1 MKQLSYLVG
10 ALVAAVSL
18 LPFCFLFLRSF
29 WDGGVT
35 LQPYYDVFLSTSRYL
50 DSFWRSL
57 GLTCTVAAGQLVVS
71 VPAGFCFAKRSFP
84 GKRILA
90 FLLVALLVLPVQVT
104 LVPNYL
110 MLKNLGLLNTYA
122 ALILPALFAPLGTFL
137 LGQSFRSI
145 PNALLDAAR
154 LDGCGTI
161 GLLWRIVMPM
171 RKRDH
176 GLRGHP
182 GFPGCLEYGGAA
194 PGLPAQLSGIPP
206 LGGLGLCCAPG
217 GGGTDGVLSAGS
229 AAAVVP
235 VRFLQPGSSGWHC
248 PRGGEVM

>member
-57 GLTCTVAAGQLVVS
+57 GLTCTVAAGQLMVS

-145 PNALLDAAR
+145 PNALLDAAQ

-161 GLLWRIVMPM
+161 GLLWRIAMPM
-171 RKRDH
+171 RKGTMACVAILAFLDAWNMVEQPLAYLRSFQEYPLSV
-176 GLRGHP
+176 GLA
-182 GFPGCLEYGGAA
+182 YAA
-194 PGLPAQLSGIPP
+194 PQGVAVQMVCCLLATLPP
-206 LGGLGLCCAPG
+206 LFLFAFFSQDLV
-217 GGGTDGVLSAGS
+217 DGIVL
-229 AAAVVP
+229 
-235 VRFLQPGSSGWHC
+235 
-248 PRGGEVM
+248 GEVK

>member
-145 PNALLDAAR
+145 PNALLDAAQ

-171 RKRDH
+171 RKGTMACVAILAFLDAWNMVEQPLAYLRSFQEYPLSV
-176 GLRGHP
+176 GLA
-182 GFPGCLEYGGAA
+182 YAA
-194 PGLPAQLSGIPP
+194 PQGLAVQMVCCLLAALPP
-206 LGGLGLCCAPG
+206 LFLFAFFSQDLV
-217 GGGTDGVLSAGS
+217 DGIVL
-229 AAAVVP
+229 
-235 VRFLQPGSSGWHC
+235 
-248 PRGGEVM
+248 GEVK

>member
-57 GLTCTVAAGQLVVS
+57 GLTCTVAVGQLAVS

-145 PNALLDAAR
+145 PNALLDAAQ

-161 GLLWRIVMPM
+161 GLLWRIAMPM
-171 RKRDH
+171 RKGTMACVAILAFLDAWNMVEQPLAYLRSFQEYPLSV
-176 GLRGHP
+176 GLA
-182 GFPGCLEYGGAA
+182 YAA
-194 PGLPAQLSGIPP
+194 PQGVAVQMVCCLLAALPP
-206 LGGLGLCCAPG
+206 LFLFAFFSQDLV
-217 GGGTDGVLSAGS
+217 DGIVL
-229 AAAVVP
+229 
-235 VRFLQPGSSGWHC
+235 
-248 PRGGEVM
+248 GEVK

>member
-161 GLLWRIVMPM
+161 GLLWRSVMPM
-171 RKRDH
+171 RKGTMACVAILAFLDAWNMVEQPLAYLRSFQEYPLSV
-176 GLRGHP
+176 GLA
-182 GFPGCLEYGGAA
+182 YAA
-194 PGLPAQLSGIPP
+194 PQGVAVQMVCCLLAALPP
-206 LGGLGLCCAPG
+206 LFLFAFFSQDLV
-217 GGGTDGVLSAGS
+217 DGIVL
-229 AAAVVP
+229 
-235 VRFLQPGSSGWHC
+235 
-248 PRGGEVM
+248 GEVK

>member
-57 GLTCTVAAGQLVVS
+57 GLTCTVAVGQLAVS

-84 GKRILA
+84 GKRVLA
-90 FLLVALLVLPVQVT
+90 FLLVVLLVLPVQVT

-171 RKRDH
+171 RKGTMACVAILAFLDAWNMVEQPLAYLRSFQEYPLSV
-176 GLRGHP
+176 GLA
-182 GFPGCLEYGGAA
+182 YAA
-194 PGLPAQLSGIPP
+194 PQGVAVQMVCCLLAALPP
-206 LGGLGLCCAPG
+206 LFLFAFFSQDLV
-217 GGGTDGVLSAGS
+217 DGIVL
-229 AAAVVP
+229 
-235 VRFLQPGSSGWHC
+235 
-248 PRGGEVM
+248 GEVK

>member
-1 MKQLSYLVG
+1 MKRLSSLVG
-10 ALVAAVSL
+10 VLVAAVSL

-145 PNALLDAAR
+145 PNALLDAAQ

-161 GLLWRIVMPM
+161 GLLWRIAMPM
-171 RKRDH
+171 RKGTMACVAILAFLDAWNMVEQPLAYLRSFQEYPLSV
-176 GLRGHP
+176 GLA
-182 GFPGCLEYGGAA
+182 YAA
-194 PGLPAQLSGIPP
+194 PQGVAVQMVCCLLAALPP
-206 LGGLGLCCAPG
+206 LFLFAFFSQDLV
-217 GGGTDGVLSAGS
+217 DGIVL
-229 AAAVVP
+229 
-235 VRFLQPGSSGWHC
+235 
-248 PRGGEVM
+248 GEVK

>member
-57 GLTCTVAAGQLVVS
+57 GLTCTVAAGQLAVS

-171 RKRDH
+171 RKGTMACVAILAFLDAWNMVEQPLAYLRSFQEYPLSV
-176 GLRGHP
+176 GLA
-182 GFPGCLEYGGAA
+182 YAA
-194 PGLPAQLSGIPP
+194 PQGVAVQMVCCLLAALPP
-206 LGGLGLCCAPG
+206 LFLFAFFSQDLV
-217 GGGTDGVLSAGS
+217 DGIVL
-229 AAAVVP
+229 
-235 VRFLQPGSSGWHC
+235 
-248 PRGGEVM
+248 GEVK

>member
-10 ALVAAVSL
+10 VLVAAVSL

-57 GLTCTVAAGQLVVS
+57 GLTCTVAVGQLAVS

-122 ALILPALFAPLGTFL
+122 ALILPALFAPFGTFL

-171 RKRDH
+171 RKGTMACVAILAFLDAWNMVEQPLAYLRSFQEYPLSV
-176 GLRGHP
+176 GL
-182 GFPGCLEYGGAA
+182 A
-194 PGLPAQLSGIPP
+194 
-206 LGGLGLCCAPG
+206 
-217 GGGTDGVLSAGS
+217 
-229 AAAVVP
+229 
-235 VRFLQPGSSGWHC
+235 
-248 PRGGEVM
+248 

>member
-57 GLTCTVAAGQLVVS
+57 GLTCTVAAGQLMVS

-90 FLLVALLVLPVQVT
+90 FLLVVLLVLPVQVT

-161 GLLWRIVMPM
+161 GLLWRIAMPM
-171 RKRDH
+171 RKGTMACVAILAFLDAWNMVEQPLAYLRSFQEYPLSV
-176 GLRGHP
+176 GLA
-182 GFPGCLEYGGAA
+182 YAA
-194 PGLPAQLSGIPP
+194 PQGVAVQMVCCLLAALPP
-206 LGGLGLCCAPG
+206 LFLFAFFSQDLV
-217 GGGTDGVLSAGS
+217 DGIVL
-229 AAAVVP
+229 
-235 VRFLQPGSSGWHC
+235 
-248 PRGGEVM
+248 GEVK

>member
-57 GLTCTVAAGQLVVS
+57 GLTCTVAAGQLMVS

-122 ALILPALFAPLGTFL
+122 ALILPALFAPFGTFL

-171 RKRDH
+171 RKGTMACVAVLAFLDAWNMVEQPLAYLRSFQEYPLSV
-176 GLRGHP
+176 GLA
-182 GFPGCLEYGGAA
+182 YAA
-194 PGLPAQLSGIPP
+194 PQGVAVQMVCCLLAALPP
-206 LGGLGLCCAPG
+206 LFLFAFFSQDLV
-217 GGGTDGVLSAGS
+217 DGIVL
-229 AAAVVP
+229 
-235 VRFLQPGSSGWHC
+235 
-248 PRGGEVM
+248 GEVK

>member
-10 ALVAAVSL
+10 VLVAAVSL

-57 GLTCTVAAGQLVVS
+57 GLTCTVAVGQLAVS

-161 GLLWRIVMPM
+161 GLLWRIAMPM
-171 RKRDH
+171 RKGTMACVAILAFLDAWNMVEQPLAYLRSFQEYPLSV
-176 GLRGHP
+176 GLA
-182 GFPGCLEYGGAA
+182 YAA
-194 PGLPAQLSGIPP
+194 PQGVAVQMVCCLLAALPP
-206 LGGLGLCCAPG
+206 LFLFAFFSQDLV
-217 GGGTDGVLSAGS
+217 DGIVL
-229 AAAVVP
+229 
-235 VRFLQPGSSGWHC
+235 
-248 PRGGEVM
+248 GEVK

>member
-1 MKQLSYLVG
+1 MKQLSSLVG
-10 ALVAAVSL
+10 VLVAAVSL

-161 GLLWRIVMPM
+161 GLLWRIAMPM
-171 RKRDH
+171 RKGTMACVAILAFLDAWNMVEQPLAYLRSFQEYPLSV
-176 GLRGHP
+176 GLA
-182 GFPGCLEYGGAA
+182 YAA
-194 PGLPAQLSGIPP
+194 PQGVAVQMVCCLLAALPP
-206 LGGLGLCCAPG
+206 LFLFAFFSQDLV
-217 GGGTDGVLSAGS
+217 DGIVL
-229 AAAVVP
+229 
-235 VRFLQPGSSGWHC
+235 
-248 PRGGEVM
+248 GEVK

>member
-90 FLLVALLVLPVQVT
+90 FLLVVLLVLPVQVT

-161 GLLWRIVMPM
+161 GLLWRIAMPM
-171 RKRDH
+171 RKGTMACVAILAFLDAWNMVEQPLAYLRSFQEYPLSV
-176 GLRGHP
+176 GLA
-182 GFPGCLEYGGAA
+182 YAA
-194 PGLPAQLSGIPP
+194 PQGVAVQMVCCLLAALPP
-206 LGGLGLCCAPG
+206 LFLFAFFSQDLV
-217 GGGTDGVLSAGS
+217 DGIVL
-229 AAAVVP
+229 
-235 VRFLQPGSSGWHC
+235 
-248 PRGGEVM
+248 GEVK

>member
-10 ALVAAVSL
+10 VLVAAVSL

-57 GLTCTVAAGQLVVS
+57 GLTCTVAVGQLAVS

-145 PNALLDAAR
+145 P
-154 LDGCGTI
+154 
-161 GLLWRIVMPM
+161 MPCWTP
-171 RKRDH
+171 
-176 GLRGHP
+176 P
-182 GFPGCLEYGGAA
+182 GWTAAA
-194 PGLPAQLSGIPP
+194 PSVFC
-206 LGGLGLCCAPG
+206 GGLSCPCAKGPWPAWPSWLSWMPG
-217 GGGTDGVLSAGS
+217 IWWSSPWPTCAAFRNTPSRWAWPMPRPRGGGTDGVLSAGS

>member
-90 FLLVALLVLPVQVT
+90 FLLVVLLVLPVQVT

-145 PNALLDAAR
+145 PNALLDAAQ

-161 GLLWRIVMPM
+161 GLLWRIAMPM
-171 RKRDH
+171 RKGTMACVAILAFLDAWNMVEQPLAYLRSFQEYPLSV
-176 GLRGHP
+176 GLA
-182 GFPGCLEYGGAA
+182 YAA
-194 PGLPAQLSGIPP
+194 PQGVAVQMVCCLLAALPP
-206 LGGLGLCCAPG
+206 LFLFAFFSQDLV
-217 GGGTDGVLSAGS
+217 DGIVL
-229 AAAVVP
+229 
-235 VRFLQPGSSGWHC
+235 
-248 PRGGEVM
+248 GEVK

>member
-57 GLTCTVAAGQLVVS
+57 GLTCTVAVGQLAVS

-84 GKRILA
+84 GKRVLA
-90 FLLVALLVLPVQVT
+90 FLLVVLLVLPVQVT

-122 ALILPALFAPLGTFL
+122 ALILPALFAPFGTFL

-171 RKRDH
+171 RKGTMACVAVLAFLDAWNMVEQPLAYLRSFQEYPLSV
-176 GLRGHP
+176 GLA
-182 GFPGCLEYGGAA
+182 YAA
-194 PGLPAQLSGIPP
+194 PQGVAVQMVCCLLAALPP
-206 LGGLGLCCAPG
+206 LFLFAFFSQDLV
-217 GGGTDGVLSAGS
+217 DGIVL
-229 AAAVVP
+229 
-235 VRFLQPGSSGWHC
+235 
-248 PRGGEVM
+248 GEVK

>member
-10 ALVAAVSL
+10 VLVAAVSL
-18 LPFCFLFLRSF
+18 LPFCFLFLRGF

-171 RKRDH
+171 RKGTMACVAILAFLDAWNMVEQPLAYLRSFQEYPLSV
-176 GLRGHP
+176 GLA
-182 GFPGCLEYGGAA
+182 YAA
-194 PGLPAQLSGIPP
+194 PQGVAVQMVCCLLAALPP
-206 LGGLGLCCAPG
+206 LFLFAFFSQDLV
-217 GGGTDGVLSAGS
+217 DGIVL
-229 AAAVVP
+229 
-235 VRFLQPGSSGWHC
+235 
-248 PRGGEVM
+248 GEVK

>member
-57 GLTCTVAAGQLVVS
+57 GLTCTVAAGQLMVS

-90 FLLVALLVLPVQVT
+90 FLLVVLLVLPVQVT

-161 GLLWRIVMPM
+161 GLLWRIAMPM
-171 RKRDH
+171 RKGTMACVAILAFLDAWNMVEQPLAYLRSFQEYPLSV
-176 GLRGHP
+176 GLA
-182 GFPGCLEYGGAA
+182 YAA
-194 PGLPAQLSGIPP
+194 PQGVAVQMVCCLLGALPP
-206 LGGLGLCCAPG
+206 LFLFAFFSQDLV
-217 GGGTDGVLSAGS
+217 DGIVL
-229 AAAVVP
+229 
-235 VRFLQPGSSGWHC
+235 
-248 PRGGEVM
+248 GEVK

>member
-10 ALVAAVSL
+10 VLVAAVSL

-57 GLTCTVAAGQLVVS
+57 GLTCTVAAGQLMVS

-84 GKRILA
+84 GKRVLA
-90 FLLVALLVLPVQVT
+90 FLLVVLLVLPVQVT

-171 RKRDH
+171 RKGTMACVAILAFLDAWNMVEQPLAYLRSFQEYPLSV
-176 GLRGHP
+176 GLA
-182 GFPGCLEYGGAA
+182 YAA
-194 PGLPAQLSGIPP
+194 PQGVAVQMVCCLLAALPP
-206 LGGLGLCCAPG
+206 LFLFAFFSQDLV
-217 GGGTDGVLSAGS
+217 DGIVL
-229 AAAVVP
+229 
-235 VRFLQPGSSGWHC
+235 
-248 PRGGEVM
+248 GEVK

>member
-18 LPFCFLFLRSF
+18 LPFCFLFLRNF

-171 RKRDH
+171 RKGTMACVAILAFLDAWNMVEQPLAYLRSFQEYPLSV
-176 GLRGHP
+176 GLA
-182 GFPGCLEYGGAA
+182 YAA
-194 PGLPAQLSGIPP
+194 PQGVAVQMVCCLLAALPP
-206 LGGLGLCCAPG
+206 LFLFAFFSQDLV
-217 GGGTDGVLSAGS
+217 DGIVL
-229 AAAVVP
+229 
-235 VRFLQPGSSGWHC
+235 
-248 PRGGEVM
+248 GEVK

>member
-57 GLTCTVAAGQLVVS
+57 GLTCTVAAGQLMVS

-145 PNALLDAAR
+145 SNALLDAAR

-161 GLLWRIVMPM
+161 GLLWRIAMPM
-171 RKRDH
+171 RKGTMACVAILAFLDAWNMVEQPLAYLRSFQEYPLSV
-176 GLRGHP
+176 GLA
-182 GFPGCLEYGGAA
+182 YAA
-194 PGLPAQLSGIPP
+194 PQGVAVQMVCCLLAALPP
-206 LGGLGLCCAPG
+206 LFLFAFFSQDLV
-217 GGGTDGVLSAGS
+217 DGIVL
-229 AAAVVP
+229 
-235 VRFLQPGSSGWHC
+235 
-248 PRGGEVM
+248 GEVK

>member
-1 MKQLSYLVG
+1 MT
-10 ALVAAVSL
+10 
-18 LPFCFLFLRSF
+18 C
-29 WDGGVT
+29 
-35 LQPYYDVFLSTSRYL
+35 SR
-50 DSFWRSL
+50 
-57 GLTCTVAAGQLVVS
+57 G
-71 VPAGFCFAKRSFP
+71 SFP

-171 RKRDH
+171 RKGTMACVAILAFLDAWNMVEQPRAYLRSFQEYPLSV
-176 GLRGHP
+176 GLA
-182 GFPGCLEYGGAA
+182 YAA
-194 PGLPAQLSGIPP
+194 PQGVAVQMVCCLLAALPP
-206 LGGLGLCCAPG
+206 LFLFAFFSQDLV
-217 GGGTDGVLSAGS
+217 DGIVL
-229 AAAVVP
+229 
-235 VRFLQPGSSGWHC
+235 
-248 PRGGEVM
+248 GEVK

>member
-57 GLTCTVAAGQLVVS
+57 GLTCTVAAGQLMVS

-90 FLLVALLVLPVQVT
+90 FLLVVLLVLPVQVT

-171 RKRDH
+171 RKGTMACVAILAFLDAWNMVEQPLAYLRSFQEYPLSV
-176 GLRGHP
+176 GLA
-182 GFPGCLEYGGAA
+182 YAA
-194 PGLPAQLSGIPP
+194 PQGVAVQMVCCLLAALPP
-206 LGGLGLCCAPG
+206 LFLFAFFSQDLV
-217 GGGTDGVLSAGS
+217 DGIVL
-229 AAAVVP
+229 
-235 VRFLQPGSSGWHC
+235 
-248 PRGGEVM
+248 GEVK

>member
-10 ALVAAVSL
+10 VLVAAVSL

-35 LQPYYDVFLSTSRYL
+35 LRPYYDVFLSTSRYL

-84 GKRILA
+84 GKRVLA

-122 ALILPALFAPLGTFL
+122 ALILPALFAPFGTFL

-171 RKRDH
+171 RKGTMACVAILAFLDAWNMVEQPLAYLRSFQEYPLSV
-176 GLRGHP
+176 GLA
-182 GFPGCLEYGGAA
+182 YAA
-194 PGLPAQLSGIPP
+194 PQGVAVQMVCCLLAALPP
-206 LGGLGLCCAPG
+206 LFLFAFFSQDLV
-217 GGGTDGVLSAGS
+217 DGIVL
-229 AAAVVP
+229 
-235 VRFLQPGSSGWHC
+235 
-248 PRGGEVM
+248 GEVK

>member
-1 MKQLSYLVG
+1 MKQLSSLVG
-10 ALVAAVSL
+10 VLVAAVSL

-84 GKRILA
+84 GKRVLA

-161 GLLWRIVMPM
+161 GLLWRIAMPM
-171 RKRDH
+171 RKGTMACVAILAFLDAWNMVEQPLAYLRSFQEYPLSV
-176 GLRGHP
+176 GLA
-182 GFPGCLEYGGAA
+182 YAA
-194 PGLPAQLSGIPP
+194 PQGVAVQMVCCLLAALPP
-206 LGGLGLCCAPG
+206 LFLFAFFSQDLV
-217 GGGTDGVLSAGS
+217 DGIVL
-229 AAAVVP
+229 
-235 VRFLQPGSSGWHC
+235 
-248 PRGGEVM
+248 GEVK

>member
-10 ALVAAVSL
+10 VLVAAVSL

-57 GLTCTVAAGQLVVS
+57 GLTCTVAVGQLAVS

-171 RKRDH
+171 RKGTMACVAILAFLDAWNMVEQPLAYLRSFQEYPLSV
-176 GLRGHP
+176 GLA
-182 GFPGCLEYGGAA
+182 YAA
-194 PGLPAQLSGIPP
+194 PQGVAVQMVCCLLAALPP
-206 LGGLGLCCAPG
+206 LFLFAFFSQDLV
-217 GGGTDGVLSAGS
+217 DGIVL
-229 AAAVVP
+229 
-235 VRFLQPGSSGWHC
+235 
-248 PRGGEVM
+248 GEVK

>member
-84 GKRILA
+84 GKRVLA

-171 RKRDH
+171 RKGTMACVAILAFLDAWNMVEQPLAYLRSFQEYPLSV
-176 GLRGHP
+176 GLA
-182 GFPGCLEYGGAA
+182 YAA
-194 PGLPAQLSGIPP
+194 PQGVAVQMVCCLLAALPP
-206 LGGLGLCCAPG
+206 LFLFAFFSQDLV
-217 GGGTDGVLSAGS
+217 DGIVL
-229 AAAVVP
+229 
-235 VRFLQPGSSGWHC
+235 
-248 PRGGEVM
+248 GEVK

>member
-10 ALVAAVSL
+10 VLVAAVSL

-57 GLTCTVAAGQLVVS
+57 GLTCTVAAGQLMVS

-84 GKRILA
+84 GKRVLA
-90 FLLVALLVLPVQVT
+90 FLLVVLLVLPVQVT

-161 GLLWRIVMPM
+161 GLLWRIAMPM
-171 RKRDH
+171 RKGTMACVAILAFLDAWNMVEQPLAYLRSFQEYPLSV
-176 GLRGHP
+176 GLA
-182 GFPGCLEYGGAA
+182 YAA
-194 PGLPAQLSGIPP
+194 PQGVAVQMVCCLLAALPP
-206 LGGLGLCCAPG
+206 LFLFAFFSQDLV
-217 GGGTDGVLSAGS
+217 DGIVL
-229 AAAVVP
+229 
-235 VRFLQPGSSGWHC
+235 
-248 PRGGEVM
+248 GEVK

>member
-10 ALVAAVSL
+10 VLVAAVSL

-161 GLLWRIVMPM
+161 GLLWRIVMPT
-171 RKRDH
+171 RKGTMACVAILAFLDAWNMVEQPLAYLRSFQEYPLSV
-176 GLRGHP
+176 GLA
-182 GFPGCLEYGGAA
+182 YAA
-194 PGLPAQLSGIPP
+194 PQGVAVQMVCCLLAALPP
-206 LGGLGLCCAPG
+206 LFLFAFFSQDLV
-217 GGGTDGVLSAGS
+217 DGIVL
-229 AAAVVP
+229 
-235 VRFLQPGSSGWHC
+235 
-248 PRGGEVM
+248 GEVK

>member
-1 MKQLSYLVG
+1 MKQLSYLVRV
-10 ALVAAVSL
+10 LVAAVSL

-57 GLTCTVAAGQLVVS
+57 GLTCTVAVGQLVVS

-145 PNALLDAAR
+145 PNTLLDAAR

-161 GLLWRIVMPM
+161 GLLWRIAMPM
-171 RKRDH
+171 RKGAMACVAILAFLDAWNMVEQPLAYLRSFREYPLSV
-176 GLRGHP
+176 GLA
-182 GFPGCLEYGGAA
+182 YAA
-194 PGLPAQLSGIPP
+194 PQGVAVQMVCCLLAALPP
-206 LGGLGLCCAPG
+206 LFLFAFFSQDLV
-217 GGGTDGVLSAGS
+217 DGIVL
-229 AAAVVP
+229 
-235 VRFLQPGSSGWHC
+235 
-248 PRGGEVM
+248 GEVK

>member
-57 GLTCTVAAGQLVVS
+57 GLTCTVAAGQLMVS

-171 RKRDH
+171 RKGTMACVAILAFLDAWNMVEQPLAYLRSFQEYPLSV
-176 GLRGHP
+176 GLA
-182 GFPGCLEYGGAA
+182 YAA
-194 PGLPAQLSGIPP
+194 PQGVAVQMVCCLLAALPP
-206 LGGLGLCCAPG
+206 LFLFAFFSQDLV
-217 GGGTDGVLSAGS
+217 DGIVL
-229 AAAVVP
+229 
-235 VRFLQPGSSGWHC
+235 
-248 PRGGEVM
+248 GEVK

>member
-57 GLTCTVAAGQLVVS
+57 GLTCTVAAGQLMVS

-84 GKRILA
+84 GKRVLA
-90 FLLVALLVLPVQVT
+90 FLLVVLLVLPVQVT

-171 RKRDH
+171 RKGTMACVAILAFLDAWNMVEQPLAYLRSFQEYPLSV
-176 GLRGHP
+176 GLA
-182 GFPGCLEYGGAA
+182 YAA
-194 PGLPAQLSGIPP
+194 PQGVAVQMVCCLLAALPP
-206 LGGLGLCCAPG
+206 LFLFAFFSQDLV
-217 GGGTDGVLSAGS
+217 DGIVL
-229 AAAVVP
+229 
-235 VRFLQPGSSGWHC
+235 
-248 PRGGEVM
+248 GEVK

>member
-1 MKQLSYLVG
+1 MKQLSSLVG
-10 ALVAAVSL
+10 VLVAAVSL

-57 GLTCTVAAGQLVVS
+57 GLTCTVAAGQLMVS

-171 RKRDH
+171 RKGTMACVAILAFLDAWNMVEQPLAYLRSFQEYPLSV
-176 GLRGHP
+176 GLA
-182 GFPGCLEYGGAA
+182 YAA
-194 PGLPAQLSGIPP
+194 PQGVAVQMVCCLLAALPP
-206 LGGLGLCCAPG
+206 LFLFAFFSQDLV
-217 GGGTDGVLSAGS
+217 DGIVL
-229 AAAVVP
+229 
-235 VRFLQPGSSGWHC
+235 
-248 PRGGEVM
+248 GEVK

>member
-1 MKQLSYLVG
+1 MKQLSSLVG

-57 GLTCTVAAGQLVVS
+57 GLTCTVAAGQLMVS

-84 GKRILA
+84 GKRVLA

-171 RKRDH
+171 RKGTMACVAILAFLDAWNMVEQPLAYLRSFQEYPLSV
-176 GLRGHP
+176 GLA
-182 GFPGCLEYGGAA
+182 YAA
-194 PGLPAQLSGIPP
+194 PQGVAVQMVCCLLAALPP
-206 LGGLGLCCAPG
+206 LFLFAFFSQDLV
-217 GGGTDGVLSAGS
+217 DGIVL
-229 AAAVVP
+229 
-235 VRFLQPGSSGWHC
+235 
-248 PRGGEVM
+248 GEVK

>member
-84 GKRILA
+84 GKRVLA
-90 FLLVALLVLPVQVT
+90 FLLVVLLVLPVQVT

-171 RKRDH
+171 RKGTMACVAILAFLDAWNMVEQPLAYLRSFQEYPLSV
-176 GLRGHP
+176 GLA
-182 GFPGCLEYGGAA
+182 YAA
-194 PGLPAQLSGIPP
+194 PQGVAVQMVCCLLAALPP
-206 LGGLGLCCAPG
+206 LFLFAFFSQDLV
-217 GGGTDGVLSAGS
+217 DGIVL
-229 AAAVVP
+229 
-235 VRFLQPGSSGWHC
+235 
-248 PRGGEVM
+248 GEVK

>member
-1 MKQLSYLVG
+1 MKQLSSLVG
-10 ALVAAVSL
+10 VLVAEVSL

-171 RKRDH
+171 RKGTMACVAILAFLDAWNMVEQPLAYLRSFQEYPLSV
-176 GLRGHP
+176 GLA
-182 GFPGCLEYGGAA
+182 YAA
-194 PGLPAQLSGIPP
+194 PQGVAVQMVCCLLAALPP
-206 LGGLGLCCAPG
+206 LFLFAFFSQDLV
-217 GGGTDGVLSAGS
+217 DGIVL
-229 AAAVVP
+229 
-235 VRFLQPGSSGWHC
+235 
-248 PRGGEVM
+248 GEVK

>member
-145 PNALLDAAR
+145 PNALLDAAQ

-171 RKRDH
+171 RKGTMACVAILAFLDAWNMVEQPLAYLRSFQEYPLSV
-176 GLRGHP
+176 GLA
-182 GFPGCLEYGGAA
+182 YAA
-194 PGLPAQLSGIPP
+194 PQGVAVQMVCCLLAALPP
-206 LGGLGLCCAPG
+206 LFLFAFFSQDLV
-217 GGGTDGVLSAGS
+217 DGIVL
-229 AAAVVP
+229 
-235 VRFLQPGSSGWHC
+235 
-248 PRGGEVM
+248 GEVK

>member
-57 GLTCTVAAGQLVVS
+57 GLTCTVAAGQLMVS

-161 GLLWRIVMPM
+161 GLLWRIVMPT
-171 RKRDH
+171 RKGTMACVAILAFLDAWNMVEQPLAYLRSFQEYPLSV
-176 GLRGHP
+176 GLA
-182 GFPGCLEYGGAA
+182 YAA
-194 PGLPAQLSGIPP
+194 PQGVAVQMVCCLLAALPP
-206 LGGLGLCCAPG
+206 LFLFAFFSQDLV
-217 GGGTDGVLSAGS
+217 DGIVL
-229 AAAVVP
+229 
-235 VRFLQPGSSGWHC
+235 
-248 PRGGEVM
+248 GEVK

>member
-1 MKQLSYLVG
+1 MKQLSSLVG
-10 ALVAAVSL
+10 VLVAAVSL

-171 RKRDH
+171 RKGTMACVAILAFLDAWNMVEQPLAYLRSFQEYPLSV
-176 GLRGHP
+176 GLA
-182 GFPGCLEYGGAA
+182 YAA
-194 PGLPAQLSGIPP
+194 PQGVAVQMVCCLLAALPP
-206 LGGLGLCCAPG
+206 LFLFAFFSQDLV
-217 GGGTDGVLSAGS
+217 DGIVL
-229 AAAVVP
+229 
-235 VRFLQPGSSGWHC
+235 
-248 PRGGEVM
+248 GEVK